1 MLLTYIACFPAL
13 ASAQGRAQSDPQHA
27 ARRLVDSAESRI
39 VVDHFSGSS
48 AANVPRAGVINAL
61 EAEDTVD
68 LVSVRLLDAQR
79 GTLDGSPA
87 GYASVG
93 RRLDLAAI
101 LRGKV
106 KSNAEGAHITLT
118 LINGRDGKAMGK
130 LSFEAANLP
139 ELRAKLQ
146 KELWRALE
154 PLLDAATGRE
164 PAAAATPTVAAP
176 DDADEE
182 AKPEAPAKPD
192 ADSKPPVAISE
203 PEPAPQP
210 EPTPEQ
216 EPKSEPKLRQPAA
229 RQCVHFELELGGGAQ
244 GRNFNYVHEQR
255 GALRGYRANPAP
267 LLRAELG
274 LYPLVSA
281 SCRVSGGVA
290 FGYDRLLKVESQL
303 AGRALPTTGFGGHA
317 EFVLRLS
324 LGPLTLQP
332 GLGYSDRHFA
342 INGGFIPDVS
352 YHALRASLR
361 ADLVLDPFLI
371 ELRGGGHLP
380 LDAGRLDNADWFP
393 NARGIGYDAEAR
405 LGVRFVDWLDLLVG
419 ARLEFYSF
427 NLHASTDGA
436 YPRGVAQG
444 AYDRYIDGAL
454 SLRFRY

>member
-1 MLLTYIACFPAL
+1 M
-13 ASAQGRAQSDPQHA
+13 
-27 ARRLVDSAESRI
+27 
-39 VVDHFSGSS
+39 VDHFSGSS

-106 KSNAEGAHITLT
+106 KSNREGAHITLT

-130 LSFEAANLP
+130 LSFEAANLR

-146 KELWRALE
+146 KELWPALE
-154 PLLDAATGRE
+154 PLLDAATDRE
-164 PAAAATPTVAAP
+164 PSAAPAPKVAAR
-176 DDADEE
+176 DEE
-182 AKPEAPAKPD
+182 HEDVQAEAPPKPD
-192 ADSKPPVAISE
+192 VDSKPPAAAVSE
-203 PEPAPQP
+203 PDPTLQP
-210 EPTPEQ
+210 EAAPEP
-216 EPKSEPKLRQPAA
+216 EPKSEPKPPPPAA
-229 RQCVHFELELGGGAQ
+229 RRCVHFELELGGGAQ

-255 GALRGYRANPAP
+255 GALRGYHANPAP
-267 LLRAELG
+267 MLRGELG

-324 LGPLTLQP
+324 LGPLTLEP

-352 YHALRASLR
+352 YHALRARLR
-361 ADLVLDPFLI
+361 ADLALGPFLI
-371 ELRGGGHLP
+371 ELRGGGRLP
-380 LDAGRLDNADWFP
+380 LDAGRLDNGDWFP

-427 NLHASTDGA
+427 NLHASTDGP
-436 YPRGVAQG
+436 YPHGVAQG
-444 AYDRYIDGAL
+444 SYDRFIDGAL
-454 SLRFRY
+454 SLRFRH